1 MRIII
6 SRNSRRDGFMDH
18 ELGSTPEGG
27 NEAVGELNTDGA
39 LQELAQAVEALHA
52 DFRRSMQGYDHQRML
67 MDRLH
72 SENEQLRRAELE
84 RSQDPM
90 IRDLISLADTCLR
103 NGRTWLQREAVAPSD
118 IDRVLREVADEVGLI
133 LERQGVEAFQP
144 KEGTKFDRREAR
156 VVRSATTSDASR
168 DGTVAEVLKPGY
180 RIGHRILRY
189 CDVVVW
195 TFVTAPLAD
204 ATGAAETEPDDSC
217 ITSVCWQSYQPVTTV
232 APGNR

>member
-1 MRIII
+1 VRIII
-6 SRNSRRDGFMDH
+6 SRNSRRGGFMDH

-27 NEAVGELNTDGA
+27 TEAVGELNTDGS
-39 LQELAQAVEALHA
+39 LRELAEAVEALHA

-103 NGRTWLQREAVAPSD
+103 NGRTWLQRETVTPSD
-118 IDRVLREVADEVGLI
+118 IDRVLRDVADDVELI
-133 LERQGVEAFQP
+133 LERQGVEAFKP
-144 KEGTKFDRREAR
+144 EEGTKFDRREAR
-156 VVRSATTSDASR
+156 VVRSVDTSDASR
-168 DGTVAEVLKPGY
+168 DGAIAEVLKPGY

-189 CDVVVW
+189 CEVVVW
-195 TFVTAPLAD
+195 TFVAVPLAD
-204 ATGAAETEPDDSC
+204 AAETEPGDSC
-217 ITSVCWQSYQPVTTV
+217 ITSV
-232 APGNR
+232 